1 MAGRR
6 KAEIQL
12 QMQIESQEEWEELLS
27 KEGLNVIDVYQ
38 EWCGPCTGMVSNFKK
53 IKNEMGDPLLKFC
66 TAKADMIDSL
76 DKYRGHCEPCFL
88 FYAGGCLVAVVR
100 GANSPKILRTITE
113 QLKQE
118 HKVLDGGSERKEIK
132 DPFIAQLEAKEKETD
147 KEEEEEEEEMNRLR
161 YKGEIINYGDTL
173 ELSEG
178 VKEVTVALIKPDA
191 VEAGKVD
198 QILEDIQAAGIE
210 ILKHEE
216 RKLTEDE
223 VRQFYTHLQDQDFF
237 EDLVKF
243 MTSGP
248 SHVLALT
255 KGKTG
260 ENIIDEF
267 RDLIGPTDVEEAKT
281 QKPESLRAKHGQQTF
296 MNALHGSSS
305 AEMATREL
313 AFFFPDF
320 VVPHVDGKAPKLQ
333 RTLALVRPEAFR
345 LHKEDIIAKI
355 RESGFK
361 VAMQK
366 EMQLTKEMAEEFYK
380 EHEGQEYFDQL
391 VTNMS
396 SGPVLALGL
405 ARDDAVEG
413 WRNMLGPKEVNK
425 AKEEAPESLRAK
437 FAVDDAINS
446 LHGSDS
452 EDTAKKE
459 LEFFFPMEQTVAVI
473 KPDAEGTKDE
483 IIDRIHEA
491 GFRIAARKE
500 TKLSKEIAE
509 EFYADHKDKDYYNDL
524 IEHMTSGPTYLMV
537 LSREGAVDGWR
548 SMIGPTDPTQ
558 AKEVSPDSI
567 RATYGESI
575 LKNAVHGSSDP
586 EHAKKT
592 IKTIFGD
599 LKFTPDGAALETID
613 EEAEKD
619 EEGFA
624 AEVPTPGKADKPVSD
639 STKDAEES
647 SPEVKQ
653 QQLDEQRAK
662 EEETRQETQKE
673 ETKEEQKTDEQPST
687 EQKTDEQPSTEQKTD
702 EPSTEE
708 SKQEQSK
715 EEQQEG
721 KQKEILS
728 DSENQKEREQ
738 SAKSQKAQEQS
749 AKNGEQTEKSMT
761 KREQSAESSKERE
774 KSAKSQK
781 EREKSAKSQKG
792 GEQSKSLEQEKS
804 DLNKQKETKQSGEII
819 KEEKQ
824 EEAPKE
830 EKTEEETKAPSPKPS
845 ETEAKPSESEAQP
858 QSETEAKPEEQQQE
872 ESKTE
877 EKPSEETEQKTEE
890 STAQGEEKKEE
901 TQSEEKAP
909 DTQTTEESKE
919 EEKKEEAKPEGGD

>member
-12 QMQIESQEEWEELLS
+12 QMHIESQEEWEDLLS
-27 KEGLNVIDVYQ
+27 KEGLNVVDVYQ
-38 EWCGPCTGMVSNFKK
+38 EWCGPCSGMVANLRRL
-53 IKNEMGDPLLKFC
+53 KNELGDDLLRFA

-118 HKVLDGGSERKEIK
+118 HKCLDGGSERKEIK
-132 DPFIAQLEAKEKETD
+132 DPFIAQLESKEKETE
-147 KEEEEEEEEMNRLR
+147 KEEEEEEE
-161 YKGEIINYGDTL
+161 
-173 ELSEG
+173 EG

-198 QILEDIQAAGIE
+198 QILEDIKAAGIE

-223 VRQFYTHLQDQDFF
+223 VRQFYSHLQDQDFF

-305 AEMATREL
+305 ADMATREL

-320 VVPHVDGKAPKLQ
+320 VAPHVDGKAPKLQ

-345 LHKEDIIAKI
+345 LHKDEIISKI

-380 EHEGQEYFDQL
+380 EHTGQEYFDQL

-405 ARDDAVEG
+405 AREDAIEG
-413 WRNMLGPKEVNK
+413 WRSMLGPKEVDK

-459 LEFFFPMEQTVAVI
+459 LDFFFPMEQTVAVI

-491 GFRIAARKE
+491 GFKIAARKE
-500 TKLSKEIAE
+500 TKLTKEIAE

-524 IEHMTSGPTYLMV
+524 VEHMTSGPTYLMV

-548 SMIGPTDPTQ
+548 SLIGPTDPTQ

-567 RATYGESI
+567 RATYGKSI
-575 LKNAVHGSSDP
+575 LENAVHGSSDP

-599 LKFTPDGAALETID
+599 LKFTPDGTALETID

-619 EEGFA
+619 EE
-624 AEVPTPGKADKPVSD
+624 DKPVSD
-639 STKDAEES
+639 STRDAEES
-647 SPEVKQ
+647 SPEVKS
-653 QQLDEQRAK
+653 QQLEEQRAK
-662 EEETRQETQKE
+662 EEETRQETPKE
-673 ETKEEQKTDEQPST
+673 ETKEEEKTEEQPST
-687 EQKTDEQPSTEQKTD
+687 EQKTDEQP
-702 EPSTEE
+702 TEE
-708 SKQEQSK
+708 SKEEQSK
-715 EEQQEG
+715 EEQQ
-721 KQKEILS
+721 
-728 DSENQKEREQ
+728 
-738 SAKSQKAQEQS
+738 
-749 AKNGEQTEKSMT
+749 
-761 KREQSAESSKERE
+761 
-774 KSAKSQK
+774 
-781 EREKSAKSQKG
+781 
-792 GEQSKSLEQEKS
+792 
-804 DLNKQKETKQSGEII
+804 
-819 KEEKQ
+819 EEKQ

-858 QSETEAKPEEQQQE
+858 QSETETKPEEQQQE

-919 EEKKEEAKPEGGD
+919 EEKKEETKPEGGD

>member
-1 MAGRR
+1 MRQKVESNEETLSTDTCDNANVADKKIDKMAGRR

-12 QMQIESQEEWEELLS
+12 QMHIESQEEWEDLLS

-118 HKVLDGGSERKEIK
+118 HKCLDGGSERKEIK
-132 DPFIAQLEAKEKETD
+132 DPFIAQLESKEKETE
-147 KEEEEEEEEMNRLR
+147 KEEEEEEEGRPPS
-161 YKGEIINYGDTL
+161 KGVQ
-173 ELSEG
+173 SQEG

-198 QILEDIQAAGIE
+198 QILEDIKAAGIE

-223 VRQFYTHLQDQDFF
+223 VRQFYSHLQDQDFF

-305 AEMATREL
+305 ADMATREL

-320 VVPHVDGKAPKLQ
+320 VAPHVDGKAPKLQ

-345 LHKEDIIAKI
+345 LHKDEIISKI

-380 EHEGQEYFDQL
+380 EHTGQEYFDQL

-405 ARDDAVEG
+405 AREDAIEG
-413 WRNMLGPKEVNK
+413 WRSMLGPKEVDK

-459 LEFFFPMEQTVAVI
+459 LDFFFPMEQTVAVI

-491 GFRIAARKE
+491 GFKIAARKE
-500 TKLSKEIAE
+500 TKLTKEIAE

-524 IEHMTSGPTYLMV
+524 VEHMTSGPTYLMV

-548 SMIGPTDPTQ
+548 SLIGPTDPTQ

-567 RATYGESI
+567 RATYGKSI
-575 LKNAVHGSSDP
+575 LENAVHGSSDP

-599 LKFTPDGAALETID
+599 LKFTPDGTALETID

-619 EEGFA
+619 EEGFE
-624 AEVPTPGKADKPVSD
+624 AEVPTTKTADKPVSD

-647 SPEVKQ
+647 SPEVKS
-653 QQLDEQRAK
+653 QQLEEQRAK
-662 EEETRQETQKE
+662 EEETRQETPKE
-673 ETKEEQKTDEQPST
+673 ETKEEEKTEEQPST
-687 EQKTDEQPSTEQKTD
+687 EQKTDEQPSTE
-702 EPSTEE
+702 E
-708 SKQEQSK
+708 SKEEQSK
-715 EEQQEG
+715 EEQQ
-721 KQKEILS
+721 
-728 DSENQKEREQ
+728 
-738 SAKSQKAQEQS
+738 
-749 AKNGEQTEKSMT
+749 
-761 KREQSAESSKERE
+761 
-774 KSAKSQK
+774 
-781 EREKSAKSQKG
+781 
-792 GEQSKSLEQEKS
+792 
-804 DLNKQKETKQSGEII
+804 
-819 KEEKQ
+819 EEKQ

-858 QSETEAKPEEQQQE
+858 QSETETKPQSETETKPEEQQQE

-919 EEKKEEAKPEGGD
+919 EEKKEETKPEGVFEGGF

>member
-12 QMQIESQEEWEELLS
+12 QMHIESQEEWEDLLS

-118 HKVLDGGSERKEIK
+118 HKCLDGGSERKEIK
-132 DPFIAQLEAKEKETD
+132 DPFIAQLESKEKETE
-147 KEEEEEEEEMNRLR
+147 KEEEEEEE
-161 YKGEIINYGDTL
+161 
-173 ELSEG
+173 EG

-198 QILEDIQAAGIE
+198 QILEDIKAAGIE

-223 VRQFYTHLQDQDFF
+223 VRQFYSHLQDQDFF

-305 AEMATREL
+305 ADMATREL

-320 VVPHVDGKAPKLQ
+320 VAPHVDGKAPKLQ

-345 LHKEDIIAKI
+345 LHKDEIISKI

-380 EHEGQEYFDQL
+380 EHTGQEYFDQL

-405 ARDDAVEG
+405 AREDAIEG
-413 WRNMLGPKEVNK
+413 WRSMLGPKEVDK

-459 LEFFFPMEQTVAVI
+459 LDFFFPMEQTVAVI

-491 GFRIAARKE
+491 GFKIAARKE
-500 TKLSKEIAE
+500 TKLTKEIAE

-524 IEHMTSGPTYLMV
+524 VEHMTSGPTYLMV

-548 SMIGPTDPTQ
+548 SLIGPTDPTQ

-567 RATYGESI
+567 RATYGKSI
-575 LKNAVHGSSDP
+575 LENAVHGSSDP

-592 IKTIFGD
+592 IKTIF
-599 LKFTPDGAALETID
+599 ETID

-619 EEGFA
+619 EE
-624 AEVPTPGKADKPVSD
+624 DKPVSD
-639 STKDAEES
+639 STRDAEES
-647 SPEVKQ
+647 SPEVKS
-653 QQLDEQRAK
+653 QQLEEQRAK
-662 EEETRQETQKE
+662 EEETRQETPKE
-673 ETKEEQKTDEQPST
+673 ETKEEEKTEEQPST
-687 EQKTDEQPSTEQKTD
+687 EQKTDEQP
-702 EPSTEE
+702 TEE
-708 SKQEQSK
+708 SKEEQSK
-715 EEQQEG
+715 EEQQ
-721 KQKEILS
+721 
-728 DSENQKEREQ
+728 
-738 SAKSQKAQEQS
+738 
-749 AKNGEQTEKSMT
+749 
-761 KREQSAESSKERE
+761 
-774 KSAKSQK
+774 
-781 EREKSAKSQKG
+781 
-792 GEQSKSLEQEKS
+792 
-804 DLNKQKETKQSGEII
+804 
-819 KEEKQ
+819 EEKQ

-858 QSETEAKPEEQQQE
+858 QSETETKPEEQQQE

-919 EEKKEEAKPEGGD
+919 EEKKEETKPEGGD

>member
-1 MAGRR
+1 MRQKVESNEETLSTDTCDNANVADKKIDKMAGRR

-12 QMQIESQEEWEELLS
+12 QMHIESQEEWEDLLS

-118 HKVLDGGSERKEIK
+118 HKCLDGGSERKEIK
-132 DPFIAQLEAKEKETD
+132 DPFIAQLESKEKETE
-147 KEEEEEEEEMNRLR
+147 KEEEEEEEGRPPS
-161 YKGEIINYGDTL
+161 KGVQ
-173 ELSEG
+173 SQEG

-198 QILEDIQAAGIE
+198 QILEDIKAAGIE

-223 VRQFYTHLQDQDFF
+223 VRQFYSHLQDQDFF

-305 AEMATREL
+305 ADMATREL

-320 VVPHVDGKAPKLQ
+320 VAPHVDGKAPKLQ

-345 LHKEDIIAKI
+345 LHKDEIISKI

-380 EHEGQEYFDQL
+380 EHTGQEYFDQL

-405 ARDDAVEG
+405 AREDAIEG
-413 WRNMLGPKEVNK
+413 WRSMLGPKEVDK

-459 LEFFFPMEQTVAVI
+459 LDFFFPMEQTVAVI

-491 GFRIAARKE
+491 GFKIAARKE
-500 TKLSKEIAE
+500 TKLTKEIAE

-524 IEHMTSGPTYLMV
+524 VEHMTSGPTYLMV

-548 SMIGPTDPTQ
+548 SLIGPTDPTQ

-567 RATYGESI
+567 RATYGKSI
-575 LKNAVHGSSDP
+575 LENAVHGSSDP

-599 LKFTPDGAALETID
+599 LKFTPDGTALETID

-619 EEGFA
+619 EEGFE
-624 AEVPTPGKADKPVSD
+624 AEVPTTKTADKPVSD

-647 SPEVKQ
+647 SPEVKS
-653 QQLDEQRAK
+653 QQLEEQRAK
-662 EEETRQETQKE
+662 EEETRQETPKE
-673 ETKEEQKTDEQPST
+673 ETKEEEKTDEQPSTEEKTEEQPST
-687 EQKTDEQPSTEQKTD
+687 EQKTDEQPSTE
-702 EPSTEE
+702 E
-708 SKQEQSK
+708 SKEEQSK
-715 EEQQEG
+715 EEQQ
-721 KQKEILS
+721 
-728 DSENQKEREQ
+728 
-738 SAKSQKAQEQS
+738 
-749 AKNGEQTEKSMT
+749 
-761 KREQSAESSKERE
+761 
-774 KSAKSQK
+774 
-781 EREKSAKSQKG
+781 
-792 GEQSKSLEQEKS
+792 
-804 DLNKQKETKQSGEII
+804 
-819 KEEKQ
+819 EEKQ

-858 QSETEAKPEEQQQE
+858 QSETETKPQSETETKPEEQQQE

-919 EEKKEEAKPEGGD
+919 EEKKEETKPEGVFEGGF

>member
-673 ETKEEQKTDEQPST
+673 ETKEEEKTDEQPSTEEKTDEQPST

-715 EEQQEG
+715 EEQQE
-721 KQKEILS
+721 
-728 DSENQKEREQ
+728 
-738 SAKSQKAQEQS
+738 
-749 AKNGEQTEKSMT
+749 
-761 KREQSAESSKERE
+761 
-774 KSAKSQK
+774 
-781 EREKSAKSQKG
+781 
-792 GEQSKSLEQEKS
+792 
-804 DLNKQKETKQSGEII
+804 
-819 KEEKQ
+819 EKQ

-830 EKTEEETKAPSPKPS
+830 EKT
-845 ETEAKPSESEAQP
+845 
-858 QSETEAKPEEQQQE
+858 E

>member
-12 QMQIESQEEWEELLS
+12 QMHIESQEEWEDLLS

-118 HKVLDGGSERKEIK
+118 HKCLDGGSERKEIK
-132 DPFIAQLEAKEKETD
+132 DPFIAQLESKEKETE
-147 KEEEEEEEEMNRLR
+147 KEEEEEEE
-161 YKGEIINYGDTL
+161 
-173 ELSEG
+173 EG

-198 QILEDIQAAGIE
+198 QILEDIKAAGIE

-223 VRQFYTHLQDQDFF
+223 VRQFYSHLQDQDFF

-305 AEMATREL
+305 ADMATREL

-320 VVPHVDGKAPKLQ
+320 VAPHVDGKAPKLQ

-345 LHKEDIIAKI
+345 LHKDEIISKI

-380 EHEGQEYFDQL
+380 EHTGQEYFDQL

-405 ARDDAVEG
+405 AREDAIEG
-413 WRNMLGPKEVNK
+413 WRSMLGPKEVDK

-459 LEFFFPMEQTVAVI
+459 LDFFFPMEQTVAVI

-491 GFRIAARKE
+491 GFKIAARKE
-500 TKLSKEIAE
+500 TKLTKEIAE

-524 IEHMTSGPTYLMV
+524 VEHMTSGPTYLMV

-548 SMIGPTDPTQ
+548 SLIGPTDPTQ

-567 RATYGESI
+567 RATYGKSI
-575 LKNAVHGSSDP
+575 LENAVHGSSDP

-599 LKFTPDGAALETID
+599 LKFTPDGTALETID

-619 EEGFA
+619 EE
-624 AEVPTPGKADKPVSD
+624 DKPVSD
-639 STKDAEES
+639 STRDAEES
-647 SPEVKQ
+647 SPEVKS
-653 QQLDEQRAK
+653 QQLEEQRAK
-662 EEETRQETQKE
+662 EEETRQETPKE
-673 ETKEEQKTDEQPST
+673 ET
-687 EQKTDEQPSTEQKTD
+687 
-702 EPSTEE
+702 
-708 SKQEQSK
+708 
-715 EEQQEG
+715 
-721 KQKEILS
+721 
-728 DSENQKEREQ
+728 
-738 SAKSQKAQEQS
+738 
-749 AKNGEQTEKSMT
+749 
-761 KREQSAESSKERE
+761 
-774 KSAKSQK
+774 
-781 EREKSAKSQKG
+781 
-792 GEQSKSLEQEKS
+792 
-804 DLNKQKETKQSGEII
+804 

-830 EKTEEETKAPSPKPS
+830 EKT
-845 ETEAKPSESEAQP
+845 
-858 QSETEAKPEEQQQE
+858 E

-919 EEKKEEAKPEGGD
+919 EEKKEETKPEGGD

>member
-1 MAGRR
+1 MRQKVESNEETLSTDTCDNANVADKKIDKMAGRR

-12 QMQIESQEEWEELLS
+12 QMHIESQEEWEDLLS

-118 HKVLDGGSERKEIK
+118 HKCLDGGSERKEIK
-132 DPFIAQLEAKEKETD
+132 DPFIAQLESKEKETE
-147 KEEEEEEEEMNRLR
+147 KEEEEEEEGRPPS
-161 YKGEIINYGDTL
+161 KGVQ
-173 ELSEG
+173 SQEG

-198 QILEDIQAAGIE
+198 QILEDIKAAGIE

-223 VRQFYTHLQDQDFF
+223 VRQFYSHLQDQDFF

-305 AEMATREL
+305 ADMATREL

-320 VVPHVDGKAPKLQ
+320 VAPHVDGKAPKLQ

-345 LHKEDIIAKI
+345 LHKDEIISKI

-380 EHEGQEYFDQL
+380 EHTGQEYFDQL

-405 ARDDAVEG
+405 AREDAIEG
-413 WRNMLGPKEVNK
+413 WRSMLGPKEVDK

-459 LEFFFPMEQTVAVI
+459 LDFFFPMEQTVAVI

-491 GFRIAARKE
+491 GFKIAARKE
-500 TKLSKEIAE
+500 TKLTKEIAE

-524 IEHMTSGPTYLMV
+524 VEHMTSGPTYLMV

-548 SMIGPTDPTQ
+548 SLIGPTDPTQ

-567 RATYGESI
+567 RATYGKSI
-575 LKNAVHGSSDP
+575 LENAVHGSSDP

-599 LKFTPDGAALETID
+599 LKFTPDGTALETID

-619 EEGFA
+619 EEGFE
-624 AEVPTPGKADKPVSD
+624 AEVPTTKTADKPVSD

-647 SPEVKQ
+647 SPEVKS
-653 QQLDEQRAK
+653 QQLEEQRAK
-662 EEETRQETQKE
+662 EEETRQETPKE

-687 EQKTDEQPSTEQKTD
+687 E
-702 EPSTEE
+702 E
-708 SKQEQSK
+708 SKEEQSK
-715 EEQQEG
+715 EEQQ
-721 KQKEILS
+721 
-728 DSENQKEREQ
+728 
-738 SAKSQKAQEQS
+738 
-749 AKNGEQTEKSMT
+749 
-761 KREQSAESSKERE
+761 
-774 KSAKSQK
+774 
-781 EREKSAKSQKG
+781 
-792 GEQSKSLEQEKS
+792 
-804 DLNKQKETKQSGEII
+804 
-819 KEEKQ
+819 EEKQ

-830 EKTEEETKAPSPKPS
+830 EKT
-845 ETEAKPSESEAQP
+845 
-858 QSETEAKPEEQQQE
+858 E

-919 EEKKEEAKPEGGD
+919 EEKKEETKPEGVFEGGF

>member
-12 QMQIESQEEWEELLS
+12 QMQIESQEEWEDLLS

-118 HKVLDGGSERKEIK
+118 HKCLDGGSERKEIK
-132 DPFIAQLEAKEKETD
+132 DPFIAQLESKEKETE
-147 KEEEEEEEEMNRLR
+147 KEEEEEEEGRPPS
-161 YKGEIINYGDTL
+161 KGVQSQEV
-173 ELSEG
+173 

-198 QILEDIQAAGIE
+198 QILEDIKAAGIE

-223 VRQFYTHLQDQDFF
+223 VRQFYSHLQDQDFF

-281 QKPESLRAKHGQQTF
+281 QKPE
-296 MNALHGSSS
+296 
-305 AEMATREL
+305 REL

-320 VVPHVDGKAPKLQ
+320 VAPHVDGKAPKLQ

-345 LHKEDIIAKI
+345 LHKDEIISKI

-380 EHEGQEYFDQL
+380 EHTGQEYFDQL

-405 ARDDAVEG
+405 AREDAIEG
-413 WRNMLGPKEVNK
+413 WRSMLGPKEIEK
-425 AKEEAPESLRAK
+425 LKRGPK
-437 FAVDDAINS
+437 K
-446 LHGSDS
+446 DS
-452 EDTAKKE
+452 EDISQNA
-459 LEFFFPMEQTVAVI
+459 LVLDFFFPMEQTVAVI

-491 GFRIAARKE
+491 GFKIAARKE
-500 TKLSKEIAE
+500 TKLTKEIAE

-524 IEHMTSGPTYLMV
+524 VEHMTSGPTYLMV

-548 SMIGPTDPTQ
+548 SLIGPTDPTQ

-567 RATYGESI
+567 RATYGKSI
-575 LKNAVHGSSDP
+575 LENAVHGSSDP
-586 EHAKKT
+586 DHAKKT

-599 LKFTPDGAALETID
+599 LKFTPDGTALETID

-619 EEGFA
+619 QE
-624 AEVPTPGKADKPVSD
+624 DKPVSD

-653 QQLDEQRAK
+653 QQLNEQRAK
-662 EEETRQETQKE
+662 EEETRQETPKE
-673 ETKEEQKTDEQPST
+673 ETKEEEKTDEQPSTEEKTEEQPST
-687 EQKTDEQPSTEQKTD
+687 EQKTDEQPSTE
-702 EPSTEE
+702 E
-708 SKQEQSK
+708 SKEEQSK
-715 EEQQEG
+715 EEQQ
-721 KQKEILS
+721 
-728 DSENQKEREQ
+728 
-738 SAKSQKAQEQS
+738 
-749 AKNGEQTEKSMT
+749 
-761 KREQSAESSKERE
+761 
-774 KSAKSQK
+774 
-781 EREKSAKSQKG
+781 
-792 GEQSKSLEQEKS
+792 
-804 DLNKQKETKQSGEII
+804 
-819 KEEKQ
+819 EEKQ

-909 DTQTTEESKE
+909 DTQTTEGEVMGCTFW
-919 EEKKEEAKPEGGD
+919 GGDAVTEFLRWGLIETSMDLITKRSEQDFL

>member
-1 MAGRR
+1 MRQKVESNEETLSTDTCDNANVADKKIDKMAGRR

-12 QMQIESQEEWEELLS
+12 QMHIESQEEWEDLLS

-118 HKVLDGGSERKEIK
+118 HKCLDGGSERKEIK
-132 DPFIAQLEAKEKETD
+132 DPFIAQLESKEKETE
-147 KEEEEEEEEMNRLR
+147 KEEEEEEEGRPPS
-161 YKGEIINYGDTL
+161 KGVQ
-173 ELSEG
+173 SQEG

-198 QILEDIQAAGIE
+198 QILEDIKAAGIE

-223 VRQFYTHLQDQDFF
+223 VRQFYSHLQDQDFF

-305 AEMATREL
+305 ADMATREL

-320 VVPHVDGKAPKLQ
+320 VAPHVDGKAPKLQ

-345 LHKEDIIAKI
+345 LHKDEIISKI

-380 EHEGQEYFDQL
+380 EHTGQEYFDQL

-405 ARDDAVEG
+405 AREDAIEG
-413 WRNMLGPKEVNK
+413 WRSMLGPKEVDK

-459 LEFFFPMEQTVAVI
+459 LDFFFPMEQTVAVI

-491 GFRIAARKE
+491 GFKIAARKE
-500 TKLSKEIAE
+500 TKLTKEIAE

-524 IEHMTSGPTYLMV
+524 VEHMTSGPTYLMV

-548 SMIGPTDPTQ
+548 SLIGPTDPTQ

-567 RATYGESI
+567 RATYGKSI
-575 LKNAVHGSSDP
+575 LENAVHGSSDP

-599 LKFTPDGAALETID
+599 LKFTPDGTALETID

-619 EEGFA
+619 EEGFE
-624 AEVPTPGKADKPVSD
+624 AEVPTTKTADKPVSD

-647 SPEVKQ
+647 SPEVKS
-653 QQLDEQRAK
+653 QQLEEQRAK
-662 EEETRQETQKE
+662 EEETRQETPKE
-673 ETKEEQKTDEQPST
+673 ETKEEEKTDEQPSTEEKTEEQPST
-687 EQKTDEQPSTEQKTD
+687 EQKTDEQPST
-702 EPSTEE
+702 
-708 SKQEQSK
+708 
-715 EEQQEG
+715 
-721 KQKEILS
+721 
-728 DSENQKEREQ
+728 
-738 SAKSQKAQEQS
+738 
-749 AKNGEQTEKSMT
+749 
-761 KREQSAESSKERE
+761 
-774 KSAKSQK
+774 
-781 EREKSAKSQKG
+781 
-792 GEQSKSLEQEKS
+792 
-804 DLNKQKETKQSGEII
+804 
-819 KEEKQ
+819 EKQ

-858 QSETEAKPEEQQQE
+858 QSETETKPQSETETKPEEQQQE

-919 EEKKEEAKPEGGD
+919 EEKKEETKPEGVFEGGF

>member
-1 MAGRR
+1 MRQKVESNEETLSTDTCDNANVADKKIDKMAGRR

-12 QMQIESQEEWEELLS
+12 QMHIESQEEWEDLLS

-118 HKVLDGGSERKEIK
+118 HKCLDGGSERKEIK
-132 DPFIAQLEAKEKETD
+132 DPFIAQLESKEKETE
-147 KEEEEEEEEMNRLR
+147 KEEEEEEEGRPPS
-161 YKGEIINYGDTL
+161 KGVQ
-173 ELSEG
+173 SQEG

-198 QILEDIQAAGIE
+198 QILEDIKAAGIE

-223 VRQFYTHLQDQDFF
+223 VRQFYSHLQDQDFF

-305 AEMATREL
+305 ADMATREL

-320 VVPHVDGKAPKLQ
+320 VAPHVDGKAPKLQ

-345 LHKEDIIAKI
+345 LHKDEIISKI

-380 EHEGQEYFDQL
+380 EHTGQEYFDQL

-405 ARDDAVEG
+405 AREDAIEG
-413 WRNMLGPKEVNK
+413 WRSMLGPKEVDK

-459 LEFFFPMEQTVAVI
+459 LDFFFPMEQTVAVI

-491 GFRIAARKE
+491 GFKIAARKE
-500 TKLSKEIAE
+500 TKLTKEIAE

-524 IEHMTSGPTYLMV
+524 VEHMTSGPTYLMV

-548 SMIGPTDPTQ
+548 SLIGPTDPTQ

-567 RATYGESI
+567 RATYGKSI
-575 LKNAVHGSSDP
+575 LENAVHGSSDP

-599 LKFTPDGAALETID
+599 LKFTPDGTALETID

-619 EEGFA
+619 EEGFE
-624 AEVPTPGKADKPVSD
+624 AEVPTTKTADKPVSD

-647 SPEVKQ
+647 SPEVKS
-653 QQLDEQRAK
+653 QQLEEQRAK
-662 EEETRQETQKE
+662 EEETRQETPKE

-687 EQKTDEQPSTEQKTD
+687 
-702 EPSTEE
+702 
-708 SKQEQSK
+708 
-715 EEQQEG
+715 
-721 KQKEILS
+721 
-728 DSENQKEREQ
+728 
-738 SAKSQKAQEQS
+738 
-749 AKNGEQTEKSMT
+749 
-761 KREQSAESSKERE
+761 
-774 KSAKSQK
+774 
-781 EREKSAKSQKG
+781 
-792 GEQSKSLEQEKS
+792 
-804 DLNKQKETKQSGEII
+804 
-819 KEEKQ
+819 EKQ

-858 QSETEAKPEEQQQE
+858 QSETETKPQSETETKPEEQQQE

-919 EEKKEEAKPEGGD
+919 EEKKEETKPEGVFEGGF

>member
-1 MAGRR
+1 MRQKVESNEETLSTDTCDNANVADKKIDKMAGRR

-12 QMQIESQEEWEELLS
+12 QMHIESQEEWEDLLS

-118 HKVLDGGSERKEIK
+118 HKCLDGGSERKEIK
-132 DPFIAQLEAKEKETD
+132 DPFIAQLESKEKETE
-147 KEEEEEEEEMNRLR
+147 KEEEEEEEGRPPS
-161 YKGEIINYGDTL
+161 KGVQ
-173 ELSEG
+173 SQEG

-198 QILEDIQAAGIE
+198 QILEDIKAAGIE

-223 VRQFYTHLQDQDFF
+223 VRQFYSHLQDQDFF

-305 AEMATREL
+305 ADMATREL

-320 VVPHVDGKAPKLQ
+320 VAPHVDGKAPKLQ

-345 LHKEDIIAKI
+345 LHKDEIISKI

-380 EHEGQEYFDQL
+380 EHTGQEYFDQL

-405 ARDDAVEG
+405 AREDAIEG
-413 WRNMLGPKEVNK
+413 WRSMLGPKEVDK

-459 LEFFFPMEQTVAVI
+459 LDFFFPMEQTVAVI

-491 GFRIAARKE
+491 GFKIAARKE
-500 TKLSKEIAE
+500 TKLTKEIAE

-524 IEHMTSGPTYLMV
+524 VEHMTSGPTYLMV

-548 SMIGPTDPTQ
+548 SLIGPTDPTQ

-567 RATYGESI
+567 RATYGKSI
-575 LKNAVHGSSDP
+575 LENAVHGSSDP

-599 LKFTPDGAALETID
+599 LKFTPDGTALETID

-619 EEGFA
+619 EEGFE
-624 AEVPTPGKADKPVSD
+624 AEVPTTKTADKPVSD

-647 SPEVKQ
+647 SPEVKS
-653 QQLDEQRAK
+653 QQLEEQRAK
-662 EEETRQETQKE
+662 EEETRQETPKE

-687 EQKTDEQPSTEQKTD
+687 E
-702 EPSTEE
+702 E
-708 SKQEQSK
+708 SKEEQSK
-715 EEQQEG
+715 EEQQ
-721 KQKEILS
+721 
-728 DSENQKEREQ
+728 
-738 SAKSQKAQEQS
+738 
-749 AKNGEQTEKSMT
+749 
-761 KREQSAESSKERE
+761 
-774 KSAKSQK
+774 
-781 EREKSAKSQKG
+781 
-792 GEQSKSLEQEKS
+792 
-804 DLNKQKETKQSGEII
+804 
-819 KEEKQ
+819 EEKQ

-858 QSETEAKPEEQQQE
+858 QSETETKPQSETETKPEEQQQE

-919 EEKKEEAKPEGGD
+919 EEKKEETKPEGVFEGGF